1 MAELPEDQ
9 LARLE
14 RELAHFRS
22 EAERLKRELKKCLE
36 EANSPLEN
44 GSGEKPLEGADA
56 L

>member
-36 EANSPLEN
+36 EANRPLEM
-44 GSGEKPLEGADA
+44 SGEKPVEGVDA